1 MDTEVRAPTGQHTL
15 IAMATE
21 LLEPLGTLEMLA
33 EADES
38 MENRIF
44 FMNRAARESMARY
57 HPSLNK
63 ELRGADV
70 RQALGYSIHQFHRDP
85 ERIRN
90 ILRGLAR
97 GEMAEHRT
105 ELSIGSISFDLIF
118 APVRDADGQ
127 LVAFHASWRETTAD
141 KTIASVAQ
149 QLKVNSGSLLAVT
162 KNGRDTLNLAARRMS
177 DASSAVHESATT
189 VQSLRKQAESIGGI
203 VRSIRE
209 IASQTNLLALN
220 AAIEAARAGDHG
232 RGFAVVADEVRN
244 LAKRVQEATVEV
256 ETHMGEI
263 GNLTQQLTTVG
274 ARSETEMKE
283 ADTSVQQ
290 TVTRLSDVATV
301 ADELADLIRNMEG
314 ATQ

>member
-1 MDTEVRAPTGQHTL
+1 MDAEVKAPADQQAL
-15 IAMATE
+15 IALATE

-33 EADES
+33 EADEA

-44 FMNRAARESMARY
+44 YMNRAARESMARY

-85 ERIRN
+85 ERIRS

-97 GEMAEHRT
+97 GDTPMHRT
-105 ELSIGSISFDLIF
+105 ELAIGPIWFDLLF
-118 APVRDADGQ
+118 APVRDASGQ
-127 LVAFHASWRETTAD
+127 LVAFHASWREVTAD
-141 KTIASVAQ
+141 KTIAAVAQ
-149 QLKVNSGSLLAVT
+149 QLKTSSGSLLSVT
-162 KNGRDTLNLAARRMS
+162 QHGRGSLNKAAQRMS
-177 DASSAVHESATT
+177 GASQAVHDSAST
-189 VQSLRKQAESIGGI
+189 VENLRRQADSIGDI

-263 GNLTQQLTTVG
+263 GSLTRRLAEVG
-274 ARSETEMKE
+274 GKSEIEMKE
-283 ADTSVQQ
+283 ADASVQQ
-290 TVTRLSDVATV
+290 TVAQLSDVASV
-301 ADELADLIRNMEG
+301 ADELAGLIKQMEG
-314 ATQ
+314 ATR